1 MTIDVFPQ
9 IVHENDLSPDE
20 GYGAEFDEAVE
31 DIVKACKGF
40 GSNAKKCI
48 EVIGGFN
55 ADDRYKL
62 SARFK
67 ELEDGKTL
75 CDLMQKEMSGNFGQ
89 AMQFMSLPP
98 HEAECAMI
106 KAAAKGV
113 GSHAMVLMSILC
125 GRTNVEME
133 ILKKTYFRMYT
144 RDLGKL
150 LASELHGDNER
161 LIFNCLQAS
170 EEEYDPQFHT
180 LEKAAE
186 DAETIQKQG
195 KKMFVNEREI
205 FKIICASP
213 PEHLENI
220 NTIYA
225 DKFGY
230 ALWKAM
236 EKDLCGNAEKA
247 CIHLVNM
254 KLKPYEAVAKLIK
267 TACAGMGTDEL
278 LLTTCIVRY
287 QYIMNFVQ
295 PAHIELFSK
304 SIQDRIRSECRAK
317 YRDIL
322 LAATNTAWPEG

>member
-1 MTIDVFPQ
+1 
-9 IVHENDLSPDE
+9 
-20 GYGAEFDEAVE
+20 
-31 DIVKACKGF
+31 
-40 GSNAKKCI
+40 
-48 EVIGGFN
+48 
-55 ADDRYKL
+55 
-62 SARFK
+62 
-67 ELEDGKTL
+67 
-75 CDLMQKEMSGNFGQ
+75 MSGDFGQ
-89 AMQFMSLPP
+89 AMQFMSYPP

-113 GSHAMVLMSILC
+113 GSNAMVLMSILC
-125 GRTNVEME
+125 GRTNAEME

-161 LIFNCLQAS
+161 LIFNCLQAG

-180 LEKAAE
+180 TEKAIE
-186 DAETIQKQG
+186 DAETIHSQG
-195 KKMFVNEREI
+195 QGRMFTNERAI

-220 NTIYA
+220 NRAYA

-236 EKDLCGNAEKA
+236 EKELCGNAERG

-254 KLKPYEAVAKLIK
+254 KLKPYDAVARLIK
-267 TACAGMGTDEL
+267 SACAGFGTDEL
-278 LLTTCIVRY
+278 LLTTCVIRY

-304 SIQDRIRSECRAK
+304 SIQDRIRSETRGK

-322 LAATNTAWPEG
+322 LAVADLAWPEG